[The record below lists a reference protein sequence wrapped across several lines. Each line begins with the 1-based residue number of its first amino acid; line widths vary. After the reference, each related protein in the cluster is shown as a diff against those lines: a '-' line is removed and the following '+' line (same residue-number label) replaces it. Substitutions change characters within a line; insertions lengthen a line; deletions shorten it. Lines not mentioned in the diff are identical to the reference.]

1 MKTKQCGI
9 SRNLI
14 TNNVA
19 KKFITNVMAFG
30 LLLTVVACATNINP
44 TLKAPGFLPNYSLLK
59 PVPSPEG
66 TQIYTYKAP
75 DAKRSDYH
83 ATIIQPVSLYQ
94 TAVESGVTAEEI
106 EKARKNIDIGITKI
120 VSKKIAITNTP
131 GVGVARIYTSI
142 TGAILEPD
150 SLKPWNIIPISAAIK
165 LASMATDLDNKKPIL
180 VVEIKMLDSKTGKL
194 LREVVTVIHGE
205 NFRMSVHTADE
216 FEKLA
221 VQWVDQALK
230 YSSEH

>member
-1 MKTKQCGI
+1 MQ
-9 SRNLI
+9 
-14 TNNVA
+14 
-19 KKFITNVMAFG
+19 KFINQIVAFA
-30 LLLTVVACATNINP
+30 LILSVVACATNVNP
-44 TLKAPGFLPNYSLLK
+44 TQKAPGFLPNYSLLK

-94 TAVESGVTAEEI
+94 TAVESGVTAEQI
-106 EKARKNIDIGITKI
+106 EKARKNIDAGITKI
-120 VSKKIAITNTP
+120 VSKKIAITNKP
-131 GVGVARIYTSI
+131 GAGVARVYTSI

-165 LASMATDLDNKKPIL
+165 LASMATDLDNKKPVL
-180 VVEIKMLDSKTGKL
+180 VVEIKIVDSRSGKL
-194 LREVVTVIHGE
+194 LREIVTVIHGE

-230 YSSEH
+230 YSREH